1 MRRLLDKL
9 GLGGISVDA
18 SGYLFAAPIM
28 VFQIIFEVFAIGF
41 LIFFSFFKWDL
52 ISAPQFVGFQNFIK
66 FIHSAKYW
74 AVLYHTFLYVAGIM
88 SVSIL
93 VGLLLAL
100 LFSEFNVKGRRL
112 FLIAIFLPYVTSQAA
127 TGYIWQWMF
136 AQQGGLVNYYLGKL
150 GLPTPHWTTTPG
162 WAMFAVILMSCWRL
176 IGYNTL
182 LFFIGIQAIP
192 EVHYEAAKMDGA
204 SKMKSFWHI
213 TLPLL
218 TPTFLFVLIITMV
231 ASTQA
236 FTPVYVLTGGGPYGS
251 TEVLMMRIYNMAF
264 NNYQFG
270 YANAISLSLV
280 LMLMGVMIV
289 GFKYFSQKT

>member
-1 MRRLLDKL
+1 MRRLLNKL
-9 GLGGISVDA
+9 GLGRISVDA
-18 SGYLFAAPIM
+18 EGYLFAAPIM
-28 VFQIIFEVFAIGF
+28 VFQFIFEVSAIGF

-52 ISAPQFVGFQNFIK
+52 ISAPQFVALQNFFR
-66 FIHSAKYW
+66 FIRSAKYW
-74 AVLYHTFLYVAGIM
+74 SVLYHTFLYVAGVM

-93 VGLLLAL
+93 VGLLLAF

-127 TGYIWQWMF
+127 TGYIWQWML
-136 AQQGGLVNYYLGKL
+136 AEQGSLVNYYLGKL

-162 WAMFAVILMSCWRL
+162 WAMLAVILMSCWRL

-192 EVHYEAAKMDGA
+192 EVYYEAAKMDGA
-204 SKMKSFWHI
+204 SKMKSFWHV

-218 TPTFLFVLIITMV
+218 MPTFLFVSIITMV

-236 FTPVYVLTGGGPYGS
+236 FTPVYVLTEGGPYGS
-251 TEVLMMRIYNMAF
+251 TEVLMMRVYNMAF
-264 NNYQFG
+264 NNYRFG
-270 YANAISLSLV
+270 YANSISLSLA
-280 LMLMGVMIV
+280 LMLIGIMIV
-289 GFKYFSQKT
+289 EFKYFSQRT